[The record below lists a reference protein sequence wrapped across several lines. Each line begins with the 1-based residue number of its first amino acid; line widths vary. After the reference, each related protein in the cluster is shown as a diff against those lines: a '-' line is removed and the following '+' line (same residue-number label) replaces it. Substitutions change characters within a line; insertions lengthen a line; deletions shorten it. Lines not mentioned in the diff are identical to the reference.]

1 MRTKASQTA
10 ALTLCLAATLAI
22 GMSSIAV
29 HAEVSE
35 QSAAASY
42 FPDTTLV
49 DQNGDEVRFYSDL
62 VKGKVVVINTIF
74 TTCTGICPVMSKT
87 YTQLQDHLGEKLGR
101 DVHLISISVDP
112 ENDTPERLKA
122 FGDALGAKEG
132 WYLLTGE
139 KKNVDIVLYKLG
151 HLVDEK
157 ENHKAIMLMGNEP
170 TGLWKKT
177 FGLADSSELAAILD
191 SVLDDELRTE
201 RTD

>member
-1 MRTKASQTA
+1 MTMKARKA
-10 ALTLCLAATLAI
+10 ATLTLCLAALLAI
-22 GMSSIAV
+22 GLSSIEIVA
-29 HAEVSE
+29 ATTEK
-35 QSAAASY
+35 SAAASC
-42 FPDTTLV
+42 FPDATLI

-87 YTQLQDHLGEKLGR
+87 YAQLQDHLGEKLGR

-139 KKNVDIVLYKLG
+139 RKNIDLVLYKLG
-151 HLVDEK
+151 QLAEDK
-157 ENHKAIMLMGNEP
+157 ESHQALMLMGNEP
-170 TGLWKKT
+170 TGLWKKA
-177 FGLADSSELAAILD
+177 FGLADSKELAAILD
-191 SVLDDELRTE
+191 SVLNDQLRTE